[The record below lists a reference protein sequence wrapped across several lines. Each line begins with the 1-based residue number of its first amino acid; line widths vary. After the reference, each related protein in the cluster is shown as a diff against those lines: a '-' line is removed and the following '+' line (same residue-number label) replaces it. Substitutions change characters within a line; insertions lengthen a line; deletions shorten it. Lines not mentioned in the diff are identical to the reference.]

1 MKNQKNIK
9 VSKEKMSKNLP
20 TVSIIVVNYNGKKWL
35 KECFESLEKLDYP
48 KDKYE
53 VIMVDNASSDDSVE
67 FARKNFSWIKI
78 LKLDKNYG
86 FCKSNNEGAKIA
98 KGEYLVFLN
107 NDTYVDKDWLIE
119 LVNSVT
125 SDKTIKICESL
136 EKPYNY
142 NRVKSPFYKRYLTI
156 IGSGMNGE
164 QNEYIDGCP
173 IEGYA
178 QGSSLM
184 IEKKLFDYIGGFDD
198 SYFMYNEEV
207 DLCWRAWIMG
217 FKTVL
222 VPTSI
227 YFHKGCDD
235 YHIIRMREIFCMHIT
250 KNCMI
255 NISKNFE
262 LHNVI
267 YALIISFFY
276 NSFQIVNYLL
286 LRRPNSVVDIIKAHL
301 FVIRNLPE
309 ILRKRRIIQ
318 QNRKISDKELY
329 NMGLISPFSKSVKKG
344 IKLSKKEY
352 HGT

>member
-1 MKNQKNIK
+1 MNIDK
-9 VSKEKMSKNLP
+9 P
-20 TVSIIVVNYNGKKWL
+20 FASIIVLNYNGKKWL
-35 KECFESLEKLDYP
+35 KECFESLEKLNYP
-48 KDKYE
+48 RDKYE
-53 VIMVDNASSDDSVE
+53 VIMVDNASFDDSVVYI
-67 FARKNFSWIKI
+67 KKTFSHV
-78 LKLDKNYG
+78 KLLELNKNYG
-86 FCKSNNEGAKIA
+86 FAEGNNKGTKYA
-98 KGEYLVFLN
+98 KGEYIIFLN
-107 NDTYVDKDWLIE
+107 NDTKVDKDWLIE

-156 IGSGMNGE
+156 IGSGMKGE
-164 QNEYIDGCP
+164 QNEYIDGWS

-178 QGSSLM
+178 NGSSLM

-198 SYFMYNEEV
+198 SYFMYHEEV

-235 YHIIRMREIFCMHIT
+235 YHSIRTREIFCMHNT
-250 KNCMI
+250 KNRMI
-255 NISKNFE
+255 NILKNFE

-276 NSFQIVNYLL
+276 NSFQIVKYLL
-286 LRRPNSVVDIIKAHL
+286 LRQPNSVVDIIKAHL

-329 NMGLISPFSKSVKKG
+329 NMELILPFSKSVKKE